1 MAKIK
6 ITVWV
11 HPSSLEQF
19 QKEWG
24 YLFDARTYYAQH
36 VGSFKYKGVRLYLEK
51 IGNSEGSFVQLQL
64 NLQDYN
70 FWIKN
75 TKDNE

>member
-36 VGSFKYKGVRLYLEK
+36 VGSFKYKGARLFTKRY
-51 IGNSEGSFVQLQL
+51 GDYVQLQL